1 MRKAAWLR
9 GKKKRKS
16 PSEPF
21 NERSG
26 RNLRVRRKVCM
37 VEGIYIMVPE
47 KGKVGRYSR

>member
-47 KGKVGRYSR
+47 KGKVGR